1 MSSAQYLA
9 LPVYKEIPPEGF
21 ETIVDPEDPLSSP
34 EGWHSDGTTS
44 TSNTSGNNII
54 AYKGSQSSLTSQSS
68 EGLVFEYPI
77 NFTTAP
83 TTTANVNGARV
94 NAFYAGNS
102 IHDILYRYGFTE
114 SAFNFQNNN
123 FGKGGRGNDRVTI
136 SVQDSAGRNNADMLT
151 LPDGQTGRMRMFLW
165 TLTSPQRDGAL
176 ENDIVLH
183 EYTHGLTNRLTGGGT
198 AACLQTQ
205 ESGGMGEG
213 WSDAIADWLSQTS
226 ETVKDFTLG
235 HWVINDDAGIRSH
248 PYSTSAETNPLR
260 YSSIGGLNE
269 VHDIGEVWANVLHVV
284 YGALVEEY
292 GFAEDARTNPDSEA
306 GNSVWLHLF
315 VDALAIQPCN
325 PTLPTG
331 RDAWIQADA
340 NRYGGANKCLL
351 WKAFASR
358 GLGQNAAN
366 FRDDETI
373 PSDC

>member
-1 MSSAQYLA
+1 M
-9 LPVYKEIPPEGF
+9 
-21 ETIVDPEDPLSSP
+21 
-34 EGWHSDGTTS
+34 
-44 TSNTSGNNII
+44 
-54 AYKGSQSSLTSQSS
+54 
-68 EGLVFEYPI
+68 
-77 NFTTAP
+77 
-83 TTTANVNGARV
+83 
-94 NAFYAGNS
+94 
-102 IHDILYRYGFTE
+102 
-114 SAFNFQNNN
+114 
-123 FGKGGRGNDRVTI
+123 
-136 SVQDSAGRNNADMLT
+136 
-151 LPDGQTGRMRMFLW
+151 
-165 TLTSPQRDGAL
+165 
-176 ENDIVLH
+176 
-183 EYTHGLTNRLTGGGT
+183 
-198 AACLQTQ
+198 
-205 ESGGMGEG
+205 
-213 WSDAIADWLSQTS
+213 
-226 ETVKDFTLG
+226 
-235 HWVINDDAGIRSH
+235 INDDAGIRSH

>member
-77 NFTTAP
+77 DFTTAP

-102 IHDILYRYGFTE
+102 IHGILYRYGFTE

-165 TLTSPQRDGAL
+165 DFTSP
-176 ENDIVLH
+176 VCFH
-183 EYTHGLTNRLTGGGT
+183 
-198 AACLQTQ
+198 
-205 ESGGMGEG
+205 
-213 WSDAIADWLSQTS
+213 
-226 ETVKDFTLG
+226 VFP
-235 HWVINDDAGIRSH
+235 GIISWH
-248 PYSTSAETNPLR
+248 
-260 YSSIGGLNE
+260 
-269 VHDIGEVWANVLHVV
+269 
-284 YGALVEEY
+284 
-292 GFAEDARTNPDSEA
+292 
-306 GNSVWLHLF
+306 
-315 VDALAIQPCN
+315 
-325 PTLPTG
+325 
-331 RDAWIQADA
+331 
-340 NRYGGANKCLL
+340 
-351 WKAFASR
+351 
-358 GLGQNAAN
+358 
-366 FRDDETI
+366 
-373 PSDC
+373 